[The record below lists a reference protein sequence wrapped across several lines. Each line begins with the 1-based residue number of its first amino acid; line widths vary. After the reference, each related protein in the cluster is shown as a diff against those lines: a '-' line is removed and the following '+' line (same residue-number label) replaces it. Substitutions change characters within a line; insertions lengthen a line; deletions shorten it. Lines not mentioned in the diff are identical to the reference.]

1 MLKTTTWLNPLDRN
15 TMKKFVELFDSE
27 EFFEEE
33 DPNYIM
39 EEINVVYGAK
49 FEPLDL

>member
-1 MLKTTTWLNPLDRN
+1 
-15 TMKKFVELFDSE
+15 MKKFVELFDSE
-27 EFFEEE
+27 EFFGEE